1 MKLSRLISLASIVV
15 TMLLLSNNSF
25 SQINALNRAEK
36 SNEQFAYIKTIQILE
51 KVAEKGYKS
60 VDLFE
65 KLGDAYYFT
74 NQMKQAQKWYGELM
88 ALNEKIDPEYYFRY
102 AQSLKGVE
110 KYDEADRWM
119 AKFKEVKSD
128 DSRANNYISSTQL
141 LKEISENTNDFEL
154 KNLSINTQL
163 SDFGTSFLNGQL
175 VFTSARD
182 NGPKYGW
189 NNQPFLNLYLARQ
202 YAATQNMFSDII
214 ELPGDVNSRMH
225 ESSASFSPDFGTIYF
240 TRNNYFRG
248 RLKKD
253 AENINNL
260 KIFKAT
266 FEKGEWKNVE
276 PLPFNSDDYNV
287 SHPFVSQNGKYLFF
301 ASDMP
306 GTVGQ
311 SDIYY
316 IEINGDGTFGSPKN
330 LGSIINTEGR
340 ETFPFIDGSDNL
352 YFASDGHPGLGGLD
366 IFKVENIA
374 DFLSN
379 PTSDVVVSNVG
390 KPLNSPSDDFAYFA
404 DETSGIGYLSS
415 NRPGGIGDDDIYAF
429 SLNCLAILRG
439 IIVDAETGL
448 AIPNATATLSNSLG
462 SQLEKRTLG
471 KDAVF
476 SFDANCA
483 DELLVK
489 GEKEDY
495 LTNEIRINVIEFDKS
510 GFVKIPLNKTKNKV
524 EEGVDLAKILQLNPI
539 YFDFDKAKIR
549 PDAEIE
555 LQKIVVAMQQY
566 PELKIDVRSHTDSRG
581 NDHYNLK
588 LSERR
593 NQSTLKYLVE
603 VGGIDASRLTGKGY
617 GETALLNECSNG
629 VSCSQEQHQVNR
641 RSEFIILSEN

>member
-1 MKLSRLISLASIVV
+1 MKLSRLISFSSLVAA
-15 TMLLLSNNSF
+15 LLLQTPSF
-25 SQINALNRAEK
+25 SQTNALSRAEK
-36 SNEQFAYIKTIQILE
+36 SNKQFSYIKTTQILE

-60 VDLFE
+60 VDLFQ

-74 NQMKQAQKWYGELM
+74 HQMEQAQKWYGELM
-88 ALNEKIDPEYYFRY
+88 SLNEKIDPEYYFRY

-119 AKFKEVKSD
+119 AKFKEVKSE
-128 DSRANNYISSTQL
+128 DSRAAHYISSSQL
-141 LKEISENTNDFEL
+141 LKEISKNSNDFEL

-163 SDFGTSFLNGQL
+163 SDFGTSLLNGQL
-175 VFTSARD
+175 VFASARD

-202 YAATQNMFSDII
+202 YAETQNMFSDII

-225 ESSASFSPDFGTIYF
+225 ESTASFSPDFGTIYF

-253 AENINNL
+253 DENINNL

-276 PLPFNSDDYNV
+276 PLPFNSDDYNI

-306 GTVGQ
+306 GTIGQ

-316 IEINGDGTFGSPKN
+316 VEINSDGTFGTPKN
-330 LGSIINTEGR
+330 LGAKVNTEGR
-340 ETFPFIDGSDNL
+340 ESFPYVDEEDNL
-352 YFASDGHPGLGGLD
+352 FFASDGHPGLGGLD
-366 IFKVENIA
+366 IFKVANIA
-374 DFLSN
+374 GFLSN
-379 PTSDVVVSNVG
+379 PSSEATIKNIG
-390 KPLNSPSDDFAYFA
+390 KPINSSSDDFAYFSDDA
-404 DETSGIGYLSS
+404 SGIGYLSS

-429 SLNCLAILRG
+429 NLKCLAILRG

-448 AIPNATATLSNSLG
+448 AIPNPTVTLSNSFG

-471 KDAVF
+471 EDAVF
-476 SFDANCA
+476 SFDAHCA
-483 DELLVK
+483 DELLIK

-495 LTNEIRINVIEFDKS
+495 LINEIRINVADLTET
-510 GFVKIPLNKTKNKV
+510 GFVKIPLTKDKSKL
-524 EEGVDLAKILQLNPI
+524 EDGLDLAKILQLNPI
-539 YFDFDKAKIR
+539 YFDFDKANIR

-555 LQKIVVAMQQY
+555 LQKIIAAMQQY
-566 PELKIDVRSHTDSRG
+566 PQLKIDIRSHTDSRG
-581 NDHYNLK
+581 NDKYNLK

-593 NQSTLKYLVE
+593 NQSTFKYIVE
-603 VGGIDASRLTGKGY
+603 VGGIDTSRLTGKGY
-617 GETALLNECSNG
+617 GESALLNECTNG
-629 VSCSQEQHQVNR
+629 KACNQEQHQRNR